1 MRLGKTSALL
11 VLTFLMCVSC
21 ATPRGSPGALP
32 DIKPG
37 QRPPLESEEAGLW
50 MMMDRV
56 AERLRTSGRVIT
68 DANLNMYVRG
78 IVCKLAGEYCPDIRV
93 YVVRT
98 PHFNASM
105 APNGTMQVWTGLILR
120 AENEAQLAYVLGHEL
135 GHYLRRHT
143 LQLWRD
149 IRAKGDFL
157 AFFQLATAAAGFGYV
172 GPIAELITLGS
183 IYQFSRDNEREAD
196 ELGFELMAKAG
207 YDSREASR
215 IWEALI
221 KEQKAAKDPEKIIFF
236 STHPSTEER
245 VETLKQLADKATAG
259 GVDRIVGK
267 ERFLAATWP
276 LRADLLRDELRQ
288 RDFARTQV
296 VLDRLFESGVGL
308 GVLHFYQGELFRLR
322 AGEGDE
328 KKAIGSYQKALEF
341 HDAPAE
347 THRAMGFL
355 FVRAGDKAQAR
366 NSLERY
372 LTIRPDADDRDMIK
386 AHLQEM
392 Q

>member
-1 MRLGKTSALL
+1 MRLGPNIAALLL
-11 VLTFLMCVSC
+11 VLLGCVAC
-21 ATPRGSPGALP
+21 ATPGGSPGTLA

-37 QRPPLESEEAGLW
+37 ERPALDSDEAGLW
-50 MMMDRV
+50 MQMDRL
-56 AERLRTSGRVIT
+56 EESLRTSGRLVT
-68 DANLNMYVRG
+68 DPGLNAYVREM
-78 IVCKLAGEYCPDIRV
+78 VCKLVGPYCADIRV
-93 YVVRT
+93 YVVQT

-105 APNGTMQVWTGLILR
+105 APNGTMQVWTGLVLR

-157 AFFQLATAAAGFGYV
+157 AFFQLATAAAGFGYI
-172 GPIAELITLGS
+172 GPIAELIALGS
-183 IYQFSRDNEREAD
+183 IYQFSRDSEREAD
-196 ELGFELMAKAG
+196 DLGFELMAKAG
-207 YDSREASR
+207 YDPREASS

-221 KEQKAAKDPEKIIFF
+221 KEQKAAKDPERIIFF

-245 VETLKQLADKATAG
+245 VQTLKQLGERAGAD
-259 GVDRIVGK
+259 GVNRIIGR
-267 ERFLAATWP
+267 EPFLAAVLP

-288 RDFARTQV
+288 RGFAGTQV
-296 VLDRLFESGVGL
+296 VLDRVCERGVGL
-308 GVLHFYQGELFRLR
+308 GVLLFCGGELFRLR
-322 AGEGDE
+322 GGEGDE
-328 KKAIGSYQKALEF
+328 RKAIASYQKALEF
-341 HDAPAE
+341 DDAPVE
-347 THRAMGFL
+347 TYRALGFL
-355 FVRAGDKAQAR
+355 FVRVGNKAQAR

-372 LTIRPDADDRDMIK
+372 VAIRPDADDRDMIK

>member
-1 MRLGKTSALL
+1 MSLYRSVCCLALI
-11 VLTFLMCVSC
+11 FLASVSC
-21 ATPRGSPGALP
+21 ATARGSPGALP
-32 DIKPG
+32 DIRPG
-37 QRPPLESEEAGLW
+37 QRPAIDTEEAGLW

-56 AERLRTSGRVIT
+56 EERLRTSGRVVT
-68 DANLNMYVRG
+68 DANLNLYVRD
-78 IVCKLAGEYCPDIRV
+78 IVCRLAAEHCSDIRV
-93 YVVRT
+93 YIVRT

-149 IRAKGDFL
+149 IRAKGNFL

-328 KKAIGSYQKALEF
+328 KKAIASYQKALEF